1 MFLLLTVST
10 TSAII
15 VISDPKGGKTVQ
27 IAAFQK
33 LTLLDFPGTVA
44 CILFTN
50 GCNFR
55 CPFCHNKG
63 LVLPGEET
71 AQVDEN
77 EILDYLAK
85 RKGIL
90 EGVNITGGEPM
101 LHADLPELLQ
111 KIKALGY
118 KIKVDTNGTRPDM
131 LRHLVENDL
140 VDYIAMDIK
149 NAPEAYPETIGLP
162 KADLDAICASKT
174 YLMEARIP
182 YEFRTTVVKGLH
194 DTEKLIQIAK
204 WIAGAEAYFLQ
215 SYTDSGH
222 VLSPEGL
229 SAFSEEEM
237 RIFAEAIRPYVPS
250 AQVRGI

>member
-1 MFLLLTVST
+1 M
-10 TSAII
+10 
-15 VISDPKGGKTVQ
+15 Q

-140 VDYIAMDIK
+140 VDYVAMDIK

-162 KADLDAICASKT
+162 KADLDAICASKNF
-174 YLMEARIP
+174 LMEARIP

>member
-1 MFLLLTVST
+1 M
-10 TSAII
+10 
-15 VISDPKGGKTVQ
+15 Q

-55 CPFCHNKG
+55 CPFCHNKD
-63 LVLPGEET
+63 LVLPGEESVF
-71 AQVDEN
+71 VDEN
-77 EILDYLAK
+77 EILDYLGK

-101 LHADLPELLQ
+101 LHNDLPDLLQ

-118 KIKVDTNGTRPDM
+118 KIKVDTNGTRPEM
-131 LRHLVENDL
+131 LKHLVENGL

-162 KADLDAICASKT
+162 KVDLDAICASKT
-174 YLMEARIP
+174 YLMEAGIP

-194 DTEKLIQIAK
+194 DCEKLIEIAK
-204 WIAGAEAYFLQ
+204 WIAGAGAYFLQ

-222 VLSPEGL
+222 VLSPDGL
-229 SAFSEEEM
+229 SAFSEDEM
-237 RIFAEAIRPYVPS
+237 RAFAEAIKPYVPS
-250 AQVRGI
+250 VCIRGI

>member
-1 MFLLLTVST
+1 M
-10 TSAII
+10 
-15 VISDPKGGKTVQ
+15 Q

-55 CPFCHNKG
+55 CPFCHNKD
-63 LVLPGEET
+63 LVLPGEDM
-71 AQVDEN
+71 AFVDEN

-118 KIKVDTNGTRPDM
+118 KIKVDTNGTRPEM
-131 LRHLVENDL
+131 LKKVVQGGL

-162 KADLDAICASKT
+162 KADLEAIETSKNF
-174 YLMEARIP
+174 LMECGIP
-182 YEFRTTVVKGLH
+182 YEFRTTVVRGLH
-194 DTEKLIQIAK
+194 DLDKLIKAAK
-204 WIAGAEAYFLQ
+204 WIAGAKAYFLQ

-222 VLSPEGL
+222 VLSPDGL
-229 SAFSEEEM
+229 SAFSEDEM
-237 RIFAEAIRPYVPS
+237 RSFCDAIKSYVPAAS
-250 AQVRGI
+250 VRGI

>member
-1 MFLLLTVST
+1 M
-10 TSAII
+10 
-15 VISDPKGGKTVQ
+15 Q

-131 LRHLVENDL
+131 LRQLVENGL

-237 RIFAEAIRPYVPS
+237 RIFADAIRPYVPS